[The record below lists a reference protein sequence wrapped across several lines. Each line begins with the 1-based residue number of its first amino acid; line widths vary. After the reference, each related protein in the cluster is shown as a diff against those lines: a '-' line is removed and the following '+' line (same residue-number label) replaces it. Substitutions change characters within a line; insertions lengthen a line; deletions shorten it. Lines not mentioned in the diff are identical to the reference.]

1 MDSGGMIDTVEIRW
15 QSLILTKRRG
25 EFELGADQTEY
36 ISLRNDLLFH
46 MVFTRNPAALK
57 ALLSALLNIP
67 ESLIDRIEVLN
78 PMQYSEIIYTKL
90 TVLDLKVHLNDG
102 TYVLVEMQV
111 RKFDFWTNRTLA
123 YASRAV
129 ADQVQGE
136 FDYRNLEPVI
146 QISIMN
152 YSLFP
157 EHKRF
162 FAKYTLR
169 DKEGQEY
176 TDKLRFY
183 VMDLTQIEAATNEQK
198 KQGLV
203 EWAKAFR
210 ANSWAEVNEIENTGV
225 KEATKTMQFIM
236 ANPTEREMLR
246 MRRDGEIDRR
256 TEVNAARRQGKA
268 EMAAE
273 MARGMKRDGVD
284 PVFISKYSGLTLEE
298 IRAL

>member
-1 MDSGGMIDTVEIRW
+1 M
-15 QSLILTKRRG
+15 
-25 EFELGADQTEY
+25 GAEHSTEQTEY

-46 MVFTRNPAALK
+46 MVFTRNLVALK
-57 ALLSALLNIP
+57 ALLAVLLGIP
-67 ESLIDRIEVLN
+67 EAIIERIEVLN
-78 PMQYSEIIYTKL
+78 PMQYSEVISTKL

-129 ADQVQGE
+129 ADQVEGE
-136 FDYRNLEPVI
+136 FDYGTLEPVI

-157 EHKRF
+157 EHRRF

-169 DKEGQEY
+169 DAEGFEY

-183 VMDLTQIEAATNEQK
+183 VLDLTQIKAATAEQK

-203 EWAKAFR
+203 EWAMAFR
-210 ANSWAEVNEIENTGV
+210 AKSWDEVNSIENSGV
-225 KEATKTMQFIM
+225 KEAAKTMQVIM
-236 ANPTEREMLR
+236 TNPTEREMIR
-246 MRRDGEIDRR
+246 MRQDAEIDRR
-256 TEVNAARRQGKA
+256 TELYAARRQGERRGEVKRA
-268 EMAAE
+268 KEIAG
-273 MARGMKRDGVD
+273 GMKRKGFDYSV
-284 PVFISKYSGLTLEE
+284 ISELSGLTLEE
-298 IRAL
+298 IAAL